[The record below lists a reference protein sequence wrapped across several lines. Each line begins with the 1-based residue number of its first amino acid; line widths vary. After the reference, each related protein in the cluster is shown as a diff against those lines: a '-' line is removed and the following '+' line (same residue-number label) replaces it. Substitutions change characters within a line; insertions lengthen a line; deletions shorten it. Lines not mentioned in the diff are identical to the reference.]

1 MSRQQPV
8 PAEAPKAILDAFNAH
23 DLDAIMEFFADD
35 CSLDMPRGPEP
46 WGRRF
51 VGKTAVRAG
60 LASRFKGL
68 PDVHYGEDR
77 HWIAG
82 NMVVSEWLLTGTTP
96 EGNSVRVRGCDHYEF
111 RDGKVIRKDSY
122 WKIVEKTG

>member
-8 PAEAPKAILDAFNAH
+8 PPEAPKAILDAFNAH

-51 VGKTAVRAG
+51 VGRAH
-60 LASRFKGL
+60 ATTTT
-68 PDVHYGEDR
+68 DYG
-77 HWIAG
+77 
-82 NMVVSEWLLTGTTP
+82 LLTTDLIG
-96 EGNSVRVRGCDHYEF
+96 GVR
-111 RDGKVIRKDSY
+111 
-122 WKIVEKTG
+122 